1 MAVDVAAL
9 LEGLNPQQRD
19 AVTHPG
25 GPLLVVAGAG
35 SGKTRVLTR
44 RIAWLIA
51 EARVSPFEILAI
63 TFTNKAADEMKHRV
77 AELVGP
83 VAQKMWVSTFHSA
96 CVRMLRR
103 DADRLGFSRSFTIY
117 DQADAQRLTGYVVKD
132 LNLDP
137 KKLPPR
143 SVHAAISAYKND
155 GMDVAAVETAARTIY
170 DRKIAEVYRDY
181 QQRLQAANALD
192 FDDLLL
198 GAVRL
203 FQRAPDVLESYQHRF
218 RHLLVDEYQDT
229 NKVQNELVLMLGA
242 HHKNVCVVG
251 DHDQSVYRF
260 RGADIR
266 NIADF
271 EHAFP
276 DTTVVTLAQNYRST
290 QTILDAANAVIDN
303 NPGRKPKHLW
313 SDRGSGDK
321 VIRYTADDEHDE
333 ASWIASEIHR
343 LHTHEHERWGDVAV
357 FYRANAQSRALE
369 EALANRRVPYKVVG
383 GTRFYDRKEIK
394 DLLAYLRAVTNEH
407 DEVSLKR
414 VANTPRRGV
423 GETSVAKL
431 DAFAASAGISFGAA
445 IDRAEEAG
453 VGGKALTGLRS
464 FRVLLDELRLLAEGV
479 RARRGEVVDTDTGE
493 LGLTFADDAEATPAL
508 GPGALLEEVLK
519 RTGYLAELEAE
530 KGIEAEGRIENVAEL
545 IGQASQFATVDQFL
559 EATSL
564 VADSDQID
572 DDESQVVLM
581 TLHTAKGLE
590 YETAFLVGLE
600 DGVFPHVR
608 TLGEPAELEEERR
621 LAYVGITRARHRL
634 YLTNAWSRNLWGS
647 TQYNPVSRFV
657 KEIPPALLTVAPG
670 SRGQGRDGSGEERV
684 RVWGAGDGTGT
695 GAALRDRIVE
705 TALRRGRGATPT
717 KGSGAA
723 ALGLKT
729 GDDVVHA
736 KWGEGVV
743 IGVDEGRGEAVVR
756 FPGMGDKHLDL
767 SLAPLKR
774 A

>member
-1 MAVDVAAL
+1 
-9 LEGLNPQQRD
+9 
-19 AVTHPG
+19 
-25 GPLLVVAGAG
+25 
-35 SGKTRVLTR
+35 VL
-44 RIAWLIA
+44 
-51 EARVSPFEILAI
+51 
-63 TFTNKAADEMKHRV
+63 D
-77 AELVGP
+77 
-83 VAQKMWVSTFHSA
+83 
-96 CVRMLRR
+96 
-103 DADRLGFSRSFTIY
+103 
-117 DQADAQRLTGYVVKD
+117 
-132 LNLDP
+132 
-137 KKLPPR
+137 
-143 SVHAAISAYKND
+143 
-155 GMDVAAVETAARTIY
+155 
-170 DRKIAEVYRDY
+170 
-181 QQRLQAANALD
+181 
-192 FDDLLL
+192 
-198 GAVRL
+198 
-203 FQRAPDVLESYQHRF
+203 
-218 RHLLVDEYQDT
+218 
-229 NKVQNELVLMLGA
+229 
-242 HHKNVCVVG
+242 
-251 DHDQSVYRF
+251 
-260 RGADIR
+260 
-266 NIADF
+266 
-271 EHAFP
+271 
-276 DTTVVTLAQNYRST
+276 QNYRST

-303 NPGRKPKHLW
+303 NSGRKPKHLW
-313 SDRGSGDK
+313 SDRGSGEK

-333 ASWIASEIHR
+333 ASWVASEIHR
-343 LHTHEHERWGDVAV
+343 LHTSEHERWGDIAV

-414 VANTPRRGV
+414 IANTPRRGV

-431 DAFAASAGISFGAA
+431 DAFAATAGISFGAA

-464 FRVLLDELRLLAEGV
+464 LRVLLDELRLLAEGV
-479 RARRGEVVDTDTGE
+479 QARAAEVVDSETGE
-493 LGLTFADDAEATPAL
+493 LGLTFSDAAGAEEATPAL
-508 GPGALLEEVLK
+508 GPGPLLEEVLK

-530 KGIEAEGRIENVAEL
+530 KGIEAEGRLENVAEL
-545 IGQASQFATVDQFL
+545 IGQASQFETVGQFL

-608 TLGEPAELEEERR
+608 TLGEPDELEEERR

-684 RVWGAGDGTGT
+684 RVWGSGDGTGT

-705 TALRRGRGATPT
+705 TALRRGRSATPT
-717 KGSGAA
+717 RGSGAA

-756 FPGMGDKHLDL
+756 FPGLGDKHLDL
-767 SLAPLKR
+767 SLAPIKR